1 MWHPIDSLLPRCP
14 FHYLYKTVYKR
25 VQDSLFYS
33 PSFTHQLFIEC
44 CLTPAKGLD
53 LARHTAVSR
62 RDMRLL
68 WGARSLVW
76 DPDIKQIITQVLHIT
91 MRRVSSLRGGYGEVV
106 GYKMYYRGMSSGF
119 DVREAFP
126 REDGLSWEM
135 SADRK
140 LTRPRGLWE
149 KNVSGRENRALK
161 WCVNGTFQWRHR
173 QPELEEKP
181 ALEMSVEGHRPCQC

>member
-14 FHYLYKTVYKR
+14 CHCPYTP
-25 VQDSLFYS
+25 VQHSLLYS

-44 CLTPAKGLD
+44 CLTPARGLD
-53 LARHTAVSR
+53 LAKHTAESK
-62 RDMRLL
+62 RDMHLL
-68 WGARSLVW
+68 WGARGLVW
-76 DPDIKQIITQVLHIT
+76 GPDIKQLLTQVLHIT
-91 MRRVSSLRGGYGEVV
+91 MRRVSSMRGGWEEVV
-106 GYKMYYRGMSSGF
+106 GHKIYYRGIPSGL
-119 DVREAFP
+119 DVRETFS

-140 LTRPRGLWE
+140 LTGPRGFWE

-173 QPELEEKP
+173 
-181 ALEMSVEGHRPCQC
+181 